1 MNSLKAIVIL
11 ALAATLAAC
20 NTTPASGAMTREDAV
35 NLKAIAPLAMNGL
48 ANSIRQGGSS
58 VVASGLQTGRILAA
72 RFGSSAPLGAGI
84 APQASSGN
92 CGPSTAPTD
101 ADGDKVPASFSYT
114 YNCTVV
120 FSPSFTFTANGAVA
134 STDASDTDAASG
146 YSTNGEI
153 RYAFV
158 FTNTDNAQTSS
169 FSFIVKWSATATI
182 GAGGAYSVATDQR
195 VIFQPDTTKNEF
207 GYALTASYAPDA
219 DGNAQRFDAG
229 TISFDGTVAYTDANR
244 KLSRFRL
251 VSSDLHFGGACPKGV
266 DRGAVVSEDQSNIG
280 GSKNNRFELKATACD
295 TWTATYNGETLF

>member
-120 FSPSFTFTANGAVA
+120 FSPSF
-134 STDASDTDAASG
+134 
-146 YSTNGEI
+146 
-153 RYAFV
+153 
-158 FTNTDNAQTSS
+158 
-169 FSFIVKWSATATI
+169 IVKWSATATI

-207 GYALTASYAPDA
+207 SYALTASYAPDA